1 MHTQQEIELLAA
13 FAMMSS
19 AEQKMLLNGA
29 KSIAQKYQQLRPS
42 LKLVAGGRV
51 ATPCNDLF
59 GAVGH
64 LKNK

>member
-13 FAMMSS
+13 FAMMSA
-19 AEQKMLLNGA
+19 AEKRMLLSGA
-29 KSIAQKYQQLRPS
+29 QSIAKKYQQIRPS
-42 LKLVAGGRV
+42 LTLIAGGRV
-51 ATPCNDLF
+51 GAPCNDLF